1 MKRIIFILLFTWFV
15 LLGCRTRYITLTN
28 EHVKTEYKT
37 LYQRDSIYLV
47 DSVYIYNKGDTVFVE
62 KIKKT
67 NKYHTL
73 RDTVFINDTI
83 RVEDK
88 PVITDTNR
96 RKANNTLVVWSV
108 ISTVILIL
116 AAIYKIKRFFK

>member
-1 MKRIIFILLFTWFV
+1 MKRIIFILLFAWFV

-83 RVEDK
+83 RIDK
-88 PVITDTNR
+88 PVITDANR
-96 RKANNTLVVWSV
+96 SKANNTLVVWSV

>member
-1 MKRIIFILLFTWFV
+1 MKRIIFILLFAWFV

-73 RDTVFINDTI
+73 RDTVFINDII
-83 RVEDK
+83 RIDK

>member
-1 MKRIIFILLFTWFV
+1 MKRIIFILLFAWFV

-83 RVEDK
+83 RIDK

>member
-1 MKRIIFILLFTWFV
+1 MKRIIFILLFAWFV

-83 RVEDK
+83 RIDK
-88 PVITDTNR
+88 PVITDANR
-96 RKANNTLVVWSV
+96 SKANNTLFVWSV